1 MQSSKNRYTW
11 KFTLTHLTGIILI
24 ISSSAWTADQPAVEC
39 RRADPEAP
47 PRIDGILND
56 VAWQHAV
63 WYDSFTQ
70 SVPDFGEPATESTSV
85 AFLHDDSS
93 IYVAVRCNDQEPQ
106 LIRANKL
113 RHRDNPRRDDHVQI
127 IFDTYRDQTRGVV
140 FVVNSLGAKEEGLV
154 MGYHHYNWSWKDV
167 WQAKTMV
174 TAEGWQAELRIP
186 LRLLRY
192 SSAEEQEWGA
202 NVSRT
207 IRRKHE
213 DVYLMPPEPPFDIS
227 SLNYAV
233 TLTGL
238 RLDGRQRN
246 LQVIPHLL
254 AGATQTDVS
263 ATGETETDSIS
274 ELGIDLKY
282 SLTSDLTLDATYNTD
297 FAQVES
303 DDEQVNLTRFSLFF
317 PEKREFFLENAQLFS
332 FGPGNGGPT
341 PELNPFFS
349 RRIGLHEDGDTVPI
363 DLGVR
368 LTGKVGR
375 QDIGILSV
383 RTAGVDELDLDS
395 ALYNVARV
403 RRDLG
408 GRSYIGGLVTDSRRG
423 DLRSTTF
430 GIDGIWYIT
439 EPLSLRAHYLTVDDN
454 DEEQGNGNDAYH
466 VSLDLTTDPWGFLFS
481 FDEVGESFDPD
492 LGYVRRQG
500 YRRKNAILRR
510 SFRPGRWGV
519 RRVSIRTFN
528 TWTDSLEHSTL
539 ESSRINLN
547 FEVEMENGDKLRL
560 GSNRNFERLFET
572 FELSDEL
579 SYSPGDYT
587 FLNTELGY
595 ETDSSKRFG
604 GNVSMTTGEF
614 YDGDQQLLRGGL
626 WYVFSR
632 HFKASGSYSSYQVD
646 SDHGDLD
653 WSIWK
658 LRLSYFYSSNMSVST
673 FYQYNSSTGA
683 RLLNLRFHWILR
695 NDSDLFIVFND
706 RNMDELISD
715 DDSGRDLAVKI
726 NYRLFL

>member
-1 MQSSKNRYTW
+1 M
-11 KFTLTHLTGIILI
+11 
-24 ISSSAWTADQPAVEC
+24 
-39 RRADPEAP
+39 
-47 PRIDGILND
+47 IDGTLND
-56 VAWQHAV
+56 VAWENAV
-63 WYDSFTQ
+63 WYDGFTQ
-70 SVPDFGEPATESTSV
+70 SVPDFGEPATEATSI
-85 AFLHDDSS
+85 AFLHDDDN
-93 IYVAVRCNDQEPQ
+93 IYVAVRCHDQAPQ

-113 RHRDNPRRDDHVQI
+113 RHRDNPQSDDHVQI

-140 FVVNSLGAKEEGLV
+140 FVVNSLGAKQEGLV
-154 MGYHHYNWSWKDV
+154 MGYHRYNWSWKDV

-192 SSAEEQEWGA
+192 SSAEDQEWGA
-202 NVSRT
+202 NVMRT

-213 DVYLMPPEPPFDIS
+213 DVYLVPPEPPFDIS

-238 RLDGRQRN
+238 RLSGRQRN
-246 LQVIPHLL
+246 LQVMPHLL
-254 AGATQTDVS
+254 AGATQTEVS

-332 FGPGNGGPT
+332 FGPGNGGPRA
-341 PELNPFFS
+341 PDLDPFFS
-349 RRIGLHEDGDTVPI
+349 RRIGLHKDGDTVPI
-363 DLGVR
+363 DFGAR
-368 LTGKVGR
+368 
-375 QDIGILSV
+375 
-383 RTAGVDELDLDS
+383 
-395 ALYNVARV
+395 RV

-430 GIDGIWYIT
+430 GVDGVWFIT
-439 EPLSLRAHYLTVDDN
+439 APLSLRAYYLAVDDN

-492 LGYVRRQG
+492 LGYVRYQG

-528 TWTDSLEHSTL
+528 TWTDSIEQSTL
-539 ESSRINLN
+539 ESSRLNLN
-547 FEVEMENGDKLRL
+547 LEVEMESGDNLRV
-560 GSNRNFERLFET
+560 GCNRNFERLFDT

-579 SYSPGDYT
+579 SYTPGDYT
-587 FLNTELGY
+587 FLNTELSY
-595 ETDSSKRFG
+595 ETDRSKSFG
-604 GNVSMTTGEF
+604 GDASLTTGEF

-626 WYVFSR
+626 WYVFNR
-632 HFKASGSYSSYQVD
+632 HFKAAGSYSSYQVD

-653 WSIWK
+653 WTIWK

-683 RLLNLRFHWILR
+683 KLLNLRLHWILK
-695 NDSDLFIVFND
+695 NDSDLFIVVNE
-706 RNMDELISD
+706 RKMDELMTD
-715 DDSGRDLAVKI
+715 EESGRDLAVKI